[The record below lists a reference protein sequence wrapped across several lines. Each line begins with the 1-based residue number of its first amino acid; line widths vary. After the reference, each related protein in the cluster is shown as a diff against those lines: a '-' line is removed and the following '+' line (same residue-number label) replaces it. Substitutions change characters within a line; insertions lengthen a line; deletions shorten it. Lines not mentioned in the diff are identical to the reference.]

1 MNWDDLLGKN
11 SPKMTLSELGDWKL
25 QPKRLDR
32 HVDRLA
38 NQIDQ
43 A

>member
-1 MNWDDLLGKN
+1 MTCDDLLGKN
-11 SPKMTLSELGDWKL
+11 SPEMPPPELGDGKL
-25 QPKRLDR
+25 KPKRLDR

-38 NQIDQ
+38 NQIDL

>member
-1 MNWDDLLGKN
+1 MNCDDLLGKN
-11 SPKMTLSELGDWKL
+11 SREMPPPELGDWKL

-32 HVDRLA
+32 HVARLA
-38 NQIDQ
+38 NQIDL

>member
-11 SPKMTLSELGDWKL
+11 SPEMPPLELGDGKL